1 MATVDIFIIIG
12 ISLYIALG
20 FRDGLSKKIYSILG
34 FWGGLILAIKY
45 MNPFSEVIGQWFDYS
60 TEVCLVLAFFIIFLL
75 VIVVANLL
83 YRWFGRS
90 SGDTIGLRSRIGG
103 ALLGGAQGLVAIS
116 LLLIMFNIFDVPDE
130 DEQKESLMYKKVLR
144 IAPAV
149 FDYSTQWMPASKDFL
164 EVIKSKIDRFTIP
177 R

>member
-1 MATVDIFIIIG
+1 MTTTDILIIFG
-12 ISLYIALG
+12 ITLFMALG
-20 FRDGLSKKIYSILG
+20 FRDGLFKKIYGILG
-34 FWGGLILAIKY
+34 FWGGLVIAIKF
-45 MNPFSEVIGQWFDYS
+45 MSPFSETLGEWFDFS

-75 VIVVANLL
+75 SLVITNLL

-90 SGDTIGLRSRIGG
+90 ASDTMQFRSRIGG

-116 LLLIMFNIFDVPDE
+116 LILIMFNIFEIPSE
-130 DEQKESLMYKKVLR
+130 EEQKESALYKKTLK

-149 FDYSTQWMPASKDFL
+149 FDYSTQWMPLSKDFF
-164 EVIKSKIDRFTIP
+164 EVIKSKIDRFSVP